1 MRHGVLPRTLHVDKP
16 SSHVDWDAGAVE
28 LLTEAREWPVVE
40 GRPRRAGVSAFGVSG
55 TNAHVIVEQA
65 PAEDVPDAGPA
76 RFGLPVVPWVLSG
89 KSGQAVRDQAAR
101 LVTHL
106 EAHPDL
112 P

>member
-1 MRHGVLPRTLHVDKP
+1 
-16 SSHVDWDAGAVE
+16 E
-28 LLTEAREWPVVE
+28 LLTEAREWPTTD
-40 GRPRRAGVSAFGVSG
+40 GRPRRAGISSFGISG
-55 TNAHVIVEQA
+55 TNAHVVIEEPPAVTVEQGSIER
-65 PAEDVPDAGPA
+65 AE
-76 RFGLPVVPWVLSG
+76 LPVVPWVLSG